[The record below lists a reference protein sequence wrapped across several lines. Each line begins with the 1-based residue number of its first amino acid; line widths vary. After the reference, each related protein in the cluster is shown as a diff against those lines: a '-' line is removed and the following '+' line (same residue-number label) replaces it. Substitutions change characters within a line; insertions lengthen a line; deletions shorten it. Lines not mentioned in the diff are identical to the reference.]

1 MYKGLESAL
10 SSRYRLDRELGRGG
24 MATVFLALD
33 LRHER
38 RVALKVLHPEL
49 SSALGPDRFLREI
62 KLAARLNHPHIVP
75 LFDSGEAAGFLYYVM
90 PVVEGESLRDRLL
103 RDGKVALEEALNL
116 VRGIAS
122 ALDYAHRQNI
132 VHRDIKPENV
142 MLQDGEAVVMDFGIA
157 KAVSVAADETLTQ
170 TGMMIGTPA
179 YVSPEQAAGESLV
192 DGRSDQYSLACV
204 LYEMLSGK
212 KPFTGATAQAVLSK
226 RFSDPVPSIR
236 SVYADATDYLETAL
250 LRALAK
256 DAGERFTT
264 TMDFAKALVASHLS
278 TPDGSPIQGGGSAVK
293 SIAVL
298 PFNNMS
304 SDPEGDF
311 FADGIAEEIINALS
325 KIKALK
331 VSSRTSSFTF
341 KGKNEDIREIGR
353 RLQVNTILEGSVRK
367 AGKRLRLT
375 AQLINASDNAQ
386 LWAERY
392 DRELEDVFEIQD
404 EIASSIVAALRVVLS
419 DDEKRAI
426 EQVQTANVEAYGFY
440 LRGRQYFHQHRRK
453 SHEYARQMFERAIE
467 LDPEY
472 ALAYA
477 GVADCC
483 SFLYQYFDASPNNL
497 KRADAASMRALELA
511 PALAEAHASR
521 GLAVSLSSRFEEA
534 DRHFEMAMRLDAKSF
549 EAAYFYARSC
559 VSQGKNEE
567 AAKWYERAISVRPDD
582 YASLALLATVYT
594 SLGQQE
600 KAIQMSR
607 RAYDTARKHLE
618 LTPDDPRALYMGA
631 MSLTSLGESEKARD
645 WNRRA
650 LAMDPDDPSVLY
662 NIACAFAMEGQADEA
677 LDVLGKALDCGF
689 GHWSWI
695 EHDGDLDSLR
705 QRPKFI
711 ELLARKPAQTEQT
724 AASELV

>member
-1 MYKGLESAL
+1 MHKGLESAL
-10 SSRYRLDRELGRGG
+10 ISRYHLDRELGRGG
-24 MATVFLALD
+24 MATVYLATD

-75 LFDSGEAAGFLYYVM
+75 LFDSGEAAGHLYYVM
-90 PVVEGESLRDRLL
+90 PVVEGETLRDRLL
-103 RDGKVALEEALNL
+103 REGQIPVAESLQI

-142 MLQDGEAVVMDFGIA
+142 MLQDGEALVMDFGIA
-157 KAVSVAADETLTQ
+157 KALSVASTDTLTQ
-170 TGMMIGTPA
+170 TGMMVGTPA
-179 YVSPEQAAGESLV
+179 YVSPEQAAGEGQI

-204 LYEMLSGK
+204 LYEMISGR
-212 KPFTGATAQAVLSK
+212 KPFVGSTAQSILSK
-226 RFSDPVPSIR
+226 RFSDPVPSLR
-236 SVYADATDYLETAL
+236 SVFAETAEEVEVAVS
-250 LRALAK
+250 RALSK
-256 DAGERFTT
+256 EPSERFNT
-264 TMDFAKALVASHLS
+264 TMDFAKALVATHLS
-278 TPDGSPIQGGGSAVK
+278 TPDGSPIHAGAQQGK
-293 SIAVL
+293 SIAVM
-298 PFNNMS
+298 PFTNMS

-311 FADGIAEEIINALS
+311 FADGIADEIITALS

-331 VSSRTSSFTF
+331 VSSRSSSFSF

-353 RLQVNTILEGSVRK
+353 KLQASTILEGSVRK

-375 AQLINASDNAQ
+375 AQLVNADNNEQ

-404 EIASSIVAALRVVLS
+404 EIAQSIVAALRVVLS

-426 EQVQTANVEAYGFY
+426 EQVHTPNVEAYGFY

-472 ALAYA
+472 ALAHA

-483 SFLYQYFDASPNNL
+483 SFLYQYFDASPANL
-497 KRADAASMRALELA
+497 KRADAASLRALELA

-521 GLAVSLSSRFEEA
+521 GLAVSLSGRFEEA
-534 DRHFEMAMRLDAKSF
+534 DREFEMAMRLDPKSF

-559 VSQGKNEE
+559 VAQGRNDD
-567 AAKWYERAISVRPDD
+567 AAKWYERAIAVRPDD
-582 YASLALLATVYT
+582 YASLALLATAYFA
-594 SLGQQE
+594 LGQTD

-631 MSLTSLGESEKARD
+631 MSLTALGESEKARE

-662 NIACAFAMEGQADEA
+662 NIACAFAMENQKSEAIEA
-677 LDVLGKALDCGF
+677 LARALDNGF

-695 EHDGDLDSLR
+695 DHDADLDSVRDDPGFLA
-705 QRPKFI
+705 
-711 ELLARKPAQTEQT
+711 LMARKPVEADAG
-724 AASELV
+724 AA